1 MELKK
6 YYFEIGKI
14 RPPSEGGDFSLL
26 LRIVRNCYWNRCK
39 FCYGSP
45 YNREPFSLRSVEELK
60 EEIDVV
66 KEISE
71 EIKRKGGM
79 FLQVDKGFPKEQ
91 VLLRS
96 ECFAI
101 VSNWLASGA
110 KTVFLQDA
118 DPPVMKTS
126 NLVEILNYI
135 KKNFPSIERITS
147 YARSKTI
154 AFKPQEELNL
164 LFKAGLSRLHIG
176 LESGD
181 DEILK
186 EMDKGVTSQE
196 HILAG
201 KKAKES
207 GFEISF
213 YVMPGL
219 GGRVRSKEHALNTA
233 KVLNEINPDFIR
245 LRPLVP
251 RVGTPLYKEWQEGK
265 FQLLSPH
272 QLLKEMELMVNNLD
286 ITGRLCF
293 DHLRNPC
300 VKVIGLSYQP
310 LFRQD
315 YNGYKFPEEKPKV
328 LELFKKG
335 LKINESK
342 YLSTEELIE
351 MEKDFYKI
359 EETKA

>member
-1 MELKK
+1 MAPKK

-60 EEIDVV
+60 EDIDAV
-66 KEISE
+66 KNLSE
-71 EIKRKGGM
+71 AIRGRAQE
-79 FLQVDKGFPKEQ
+79 LNSKEKP
-91 VLLRS
+91 VATL
-96 ECFAI
+96 ECFAM
-101 VSNWLASGA
+101 VSNWLATGV

-126 NLVEILNYI
+126 NLIEVLNYL
-135 KKNFPSIERITS
+135 KENFPSIERITS

-154 AFKPQEELNL
+154 ALKPQEELNQ
-164 LFKAGLSRLHIG
+164 LFKAGLSRVHIG

-342 YLSTEELIE
+342 YLSTEDLIE

-359 EETKA
+359 EEKT